1 MMLRVSAP
9 ITATLNRNNVLWRNF
24 WLIKMLLAM
33 RIRVIA
39 RKHGTWHWDY
49 LKKIFLQ

>member
-24 WLIKMLLAM
+24 WLIKMLVAM
-33 RIRVIA
+33 RSRVRA
-39 RKHGTWHWDY
+39 RKHGAWDWGY
-49 LKKIFLQ
+49 LK